1 MTEKFYK
8 DLDTGKVFE
17 KKALKLIQKKYPKAY
32 MIEGKFKEWDIYI
45 PELEIGV
52 EVKSD
57 AQYQKTG
64 NFYVEYE
71 CRKQPSVIS
80 TTKSKYYFIYL
91 DMLYIIKTDV
101 LKNKCRKYLN
111 TIKDKIGGDYKAS
124 KGIIIPIK
132 ELQYESRRLN
142 FLHN

>member
-8 DLDTGKVFE
+8 DLDTGKLFE

-45 PELEIGV
+45 PELKIGI

-71 CRKQPSVIS
+71 CRKQPSGIS

>member
-17 KKALKLIQKKYPKAY
+17 NKALALIKQKYPQAY
-32 MIEGKFKEWDIYI
+32 IIDGYYKEWDIYI
-45 PELEIGV
+45 PELEMGV

-71 CRKQPSVIS
+71 CRKQPSGIS

-91 DMLYIIKTDV
+91 DVLYIIKTDV

-111 TIKDKIGGDYKAS
+111 TKKDKIGGDYKAS